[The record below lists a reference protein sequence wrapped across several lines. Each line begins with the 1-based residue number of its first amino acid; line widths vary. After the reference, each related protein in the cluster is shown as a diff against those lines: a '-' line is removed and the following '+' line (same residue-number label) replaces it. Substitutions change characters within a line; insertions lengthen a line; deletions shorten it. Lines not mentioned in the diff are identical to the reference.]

1 MSQGKIHF
9 SFFFYSIVIVSV
21 TFPCPDIIAL
31 PSWLLFEGRNIPVRT
46 RASLTSVDIPWIFN
60 PFLFYERPWR
70 IEINIIDWY
79 IYTLGYIY
87 IYIGSES
94 NLVPRM
100 EMKEDYFFFIKR
112 DNSVQLCKFIS
123 TSMAHIWSRNYQ
135 KKIWHWRSID
145 ACFQYTTRNRRIKK
159 NTKETFDWVS
169 TSITCEFFR
178 NNADASQ
185 GADVRTMILTLSK
198 ARLY

>member
-31 PSWLLFEGRNIPVRT
+31 PSWLLFEGRNIPART

-87 IYIGSES
+87 ILARKVISF
-94 NLVPRM
+94 LAWRW
-100 EMKEDYFFFIKR
+100 KRIIFFIKR

-159 NTKETFDWVS
+159 NTKETFGWVS

>member
-1 MSQGKIHF
+1 MSQDKIHF

-79 IYTLGYIY
+79 IYILGDIY
-87 IYIGSES
+87 IYILACSES
-94 NLVPRM
+94 NLVSRV
-100 EMKEDYFFFIKR
+100 EMKEDYFLFIKR
-112 DNSVQLCKFIS
+112 DSSVRLCKFIS
-123 TSMAHIWSRNYQ
+123 ASIGLTRSMAHIWGRNYQ
-135 KKIWHWRSID
+135 KQI
-145 ACFQYTTRNRRIKK
+145 
-159 NTKETFDWVS
+159 
-169 TSITCEFFR
+169 
-178 NNADASQ
+178 
-185 GADVRTMILTLSK
+185 
-198 ARLY
+198 